1 MLFENA
7 RKQIVKYGQKL
18 VEHDL
23 TKGTGGNLSIFFPDD
38 RLMLITPSGI
48 PYFELEPTDI
58 VIMNLD
64 GKIIEGDKE
73 PSSEEMMHR
82 LIYRNRKDIKALIH
96 THSTYATSLSLLRKT
111 LPPAHYMIA
120 LAGNDVRC
128 AEYAT
133 YGTKELAEN
142 VLKAIEDR
150 KAVLLANHGLLAGA
164 SDIVNAFNVAE
175 EIEFVAEVYWR
186 AKSIDNPIIL
196 SESEMELMQEK
207 FSTYGQVKK
216 KK

>member
-1 MLFENA
+1 MLFKNE
-7 RKQIVKYGQKL
+7 RKQIVEYGQKL

-38 RLMLITPSGI
+38 QMMMISPSGI
-48 PYFELEPTDI
+48 PYFELKPTDI
-58 VIMNLD
+58 VIMDLD

-82 LIYRNRKDIKALIH
+82 LIYQNREDIKALIH
-96 THSTYATSLSLLRKT
+96 THSTYATSLSLLRKP

-120 LAGNDVRC
+120 LAGKDVRC

-142 VLKAIEDR
+142 ALKSIENR

-164 SDIVNAFNVAE
+164 SDLANAFNVAE

-186 AKSIDNPIIL
+186 AKSIDDPVIL
-196 SESEMELMQEK
+196 SEAEMELMQKK

-216 KK
+216 K

>member
-1 MLFENA
+1 MLFKKE
-7 RKQIVKYGQKL
+7 RKQIVEYGQKL

-23 TKGTGGNLSIFFPDD
+23 TKGTGGNLSIFMPGE
-38 RLMLITPSGI
+38 RLMLISPSGI
-48 PYFELEPTDI
+48 PYFEMKPADI
-58 VIMNLD
+58 VIMDLA
-64 GKIIEGDKE
+64 GEVIEGDKE

-82 LIYRNRKDIKALIH
+82 LIYQSRKDIRALIH

-120 LAGNDVRC
+120 LAGKNVRC

-142 VLKAIEDR
+142 ALKAMEDR

-164 SDIVNAFNVAE
+164 ADIANAFNVAE

-186 AKSIDNPIIL
+186 AKSIDAPVIL
-196 SESEMELMQEK
+196 AEAEMELMQNK
-207 FSTYGQVKK
+207 FSTYGQVKEK
-216 KK
+216 